1 VLDLWE
7 VSKVM
12 PIGSVSS
19 YNIEPVDAI
28 TKTSDRK
35 LHQQYSQ
42 RKQDEPESFQ
52 QMLNEAMKENSLKT
66 NRYYTKFLKDFTNK

>member
-1 VLDLWE
+1 
-7 VSKVM
+7 M

-19 YNIEPVDAI
+19 YNIEPVYAI

-35 LHQQYSQ
+35 PHQQYSR
-42 RKQDEPESFQ
+42 RKQDESESFQ
-52 QMLNEAMKENSLKT
+52 HVLNEAMKENSLKT